1 MNLMSLYQCNSG
13 DVVTAHKTSH
23 DIRWVRNQECIDE
36 IQLHYQL
43 VIHYPLACYVDCR
56 IAKVHPCNLWTFI
69 MIYKTLV

>member
-43 VIHYPLACYVDCR
+43 CHPLSSCMLCR
-56 IAKVHPCNLWTFI
+56 L
-69 MIYKTLV
+69 